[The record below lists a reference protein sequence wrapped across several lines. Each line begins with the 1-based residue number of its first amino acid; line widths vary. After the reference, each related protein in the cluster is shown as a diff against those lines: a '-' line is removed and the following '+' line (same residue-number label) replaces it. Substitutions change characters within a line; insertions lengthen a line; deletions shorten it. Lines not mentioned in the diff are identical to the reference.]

1 MIQRRNNLFRR
12 CILYQGK
19 RMMIVTHQILT
30 SRLGIH
36 PMHPEEWP
44 DVREMF
50 LDFETSPEAIYDY
63 PLPTTEEKA
72 KEQVKVWSDSGY
84 FYSVCLKGSS
94 EVIGYLCFCGE
105 QLREMGYSFKKK
117 YQGQGY
123 AQEAAQEMIAQM
135 KQMGVNRIIA
145 ELALENLPSRKLIE
159 RLGFTQIGTKKH
171 LFRKETGVEQ
181 VCGIFEKKL

>member
-1 MIQRRNNLFRR
+1 
-12 CILYQGK
+12 
-19 RMMIVTHQILT
+19 MIVTHQILT
-30 SRLGIH
+30 SRLEIH
-36 PMHPEEWP
+36 PMQPEEWP

-72 KEQVKVWSDSGY
+72 QEQVKVWSDSGY
-84 FYSVCLKGSS
+84 FYSVCLKGIS

-135 KQMGVNRIIA
+135 KQMGVKRIIA
-145 ELALENLPSRKLIE
+145 ELALENFPSRKLIE
-159 RLGFTQIGTKKH
+159 RLGFTQIGAKKH

>member
-1 MIQRRNNLFRR
+1 
-12 CILYQGK
+12 
-19 RMMIVTHQILT
+19 
-30 SRLGIH
+30 
-36 PMHPEEWP
+36 MHPEEWP

-123 AQEAAQEMIAQM
+123 AQEAAQ
-135 KQMGVNRIIA
+135 
-145 ELALENLPSRKLIE
+145 
-159 RLGFTQIGTKKH
+159 
-171 LFRKETGVEQ
+171 
-181 VCGIFEKKL
+181 

>member
-1 MIQRRNNLFRR
+1 MQ
-12 CILYQGK
+12 
-19 RMMIVTHQILT
+19 
-30 SRLGIH
+30 
-36 PMHPEEWP
+36 PEEWL
-44 DVREMF
+44 DVLEMF

-135 KQMGVNRIIA
+135 KQMGVKRIIA

-159 RLGFTQIGTKKH
+159 RLGFTQIGKRTA
-171 LFRKETGVEQ
+171 
-181 VCGIFEKKL
+181 KKLRPLPQTISWLITTIRKRTIFLAWYSRRTLTALIP

>member
-1 MIQRRNNLFRR
+1 
-12 CILYQGK
+12 
-19 RMMIVTHQILT
+19 MIVTHQILT
-30 SRLGIH
+30 SRLEIH

-72 KEQVKVWSDSGY
+72 QEQVKVWSDSGY
-84 FYSVCLKGSS
+84 FYSVCLKGIS

-117 YQGQGY
+117 YQGQG
-123 AQEAAQEMIAQM
+123 
-135 KQMGVNRIIA
+135 
-145 ELALENLPSRKLIE
+145 
-159 RLGFTQIGTKKH
+159 
-171 LFRKETGVEQ
+171 
-181 VCGIFEKKL
+181 